1 MFHPGGARPRAA
13 GPKGAAGYGAHDAGR
28 AGQNNGGHLQRRRS
42 RDAGRLAGL
51 AVEETGF
58 GLKADKEIKN
68 RFAAVTLYDAIKD
81 EKTHGILAQDR
92 EKRTIDIGV
101 PVGVVAGLV
110 PSTNPTS
117 TVIYK
122 SMICMKAGNP
132 IIFPHPSAVKC
143 ILETVEVVRRAAE
156 AAGGSRQ
163 GPSPA
168 SPPPRWRP
176 PTP

>member
-1 MFHPGGARPRAA
+1 MMIQMDQDLCSIQEVRDLVQQARKAQRAMERMTQ
-13 GPKGAAGYGAHDAGR
+13 GELDKITAAISSAA
-28 AGQNNGGHLQRRRS
+28 AAE
-42 RDAGRLAGL
+42 AGRLAGV
-51 AVEETGF
+51 AVEETRF

-101 PVGVVAGLV
+101 PVGIVAGLV

-132 IIFPHPSAVKC
+132 IIFSPHPSAVKC

-156 AAGGSRQ
+156 AAG
-163 GPSPA
+163 A
-168 SPPPRWRP
+168 
-176 PTP
+176 